1 MPILNKVV
9 AALILAFPAAALA
22 QSNQELK
29 SEIEAL
35 KAKLERLEKLIER
48 QAGAPAA
55 AAAAPAA
62 AAVDPAEFNRIRVKV
77 ESMEDQQESSGFKG
91 LKVSGYID
99 PTYIYNRAAAK
110 GSVAFLHNNYSSD
123 PVSAVNNFTQDTFA
137 YDNSYFGG
145 VTLKFEKEFE
155 GGVKAMAT
163 LRPRR
168 TVSNS
173 YDFGN
178 WIEEALVTVPFSG
191 LAWRA
196 IAGQVVSWNGYE
208 YVQSNLKK
216 TITSNLL
223 LDFAGPGF
231 VTGAGVEYLQGKW
244 WARTMLGNLNV
255 PHDKQG
261 GRNQGAHWRLDYAR
275 GEFLGWGASGM
286 HGKLFNQRFNYLE
299 ADAYFIRGDVT
310 MMGQIEAA
318 RARNS
323 GFNGGDTGHWGVSV
337 LGAYKFIPT
346 VEGIVRADYMDNHK
360 NGGGTPAISFGS
372 YCPADLATD
381 PTGEASFAPC
391 GDYRSGFGPGA
402 VFDET
407 AGLWTLGD
415 PSRGAKRS
423 ALTLGLN
430 WQYHTNGLLKTELRY
445 DRSNLNSFLYWND
458 GRYKKHNLIFG
469 VQTVVSF

>member
-1 MPILNKVV
+1 MPILKRAV
-9 AALILAFPAAALA
+9 AAIVLAFPVAALA

-29 SEIEAL
+29 AEIEAL
-35 KAKLERLEKLIER
+35 KSKLQRLEKLIE
-48 QAGAPAA
+48 QKAAPAPAA
-55 AAAAPAA
+55 AGEP
-62 AAVDPAEFNRIRVKV
+62 VDPAEFNRIRVKV
-77 ESMEDQQESSGFKG
+77 EAMEDNQETQGFKG

-99 PTYIYNRAAAK
+99 PTYIYNRAAGK

-123 PVSAVNNFTQDTFA
+123 PAGAVNDFTQDTFA

-145 VTLKFEKEFE
+145 ATLKIEKEFE
-155 GGVKAMAT
+155 GGVKAMVA

-178 WIEEALVTVPFSG
+178 WIEEALVTVPFNG

-216 TITSNLL
+216 NITSNLL

-231 VTGAGVEYLQGKW
+231 VTGAGIEYLQGKW
-244 WARTMLGNLNV
+244 WARAMAGNLNV
-255 PHDKQG
+255 SHDRQG
-261 GRNQGAHWRLDYAR
+261 GRNQGAHWRLDYAK
-275 GEFLGWGASGM
+275 GEFNGWGVSGM

-299 ADAYFIRGDVT
+299 ADAYFVRGDVT
-310 MMGQIEAA
+310 MMGQIEGA

-360 NGGGTPAISFGS
+360 NGGGTPAITFGS
-372 YCPADLATD
+372 LCPADTATD
-381 PTGEASFAPC
+381 PTGATLFESC

-415 PSRGAKRS
+415 PSRGAKRT

-430 WQYHTNGLLKTELRY
+430 WQYHTNGVLKTELRY
-445 DRSNLNSFLYWND
+445 DRSDLNSFFYWND
-458 GRYKKHNLIFG
+458 GSFRKHNLTFG

>member
-1 MPILNKVV
+1 MPILKKTV
-9 AALILAFPAAALA
+9 AAVILAFPVAAMA
-22 QSNQELK
+22 QSTQELK
-29 SEIEAL
+29 SEIDAL
-35 KAKLERLEKLIER
+35 KAKLQQLERLIEK
-48 QAGAPAA
+48 QSAA
-55 AAAAPAA
+55 AAAAPAPA
-62 AAVDPAEFNRIRVKV
+62 ADAVDPAEFNRIRVKV
-77 ESMEDQQESSGFKG
+77 ESMEDLQESSGFKG
-91 LKVSGYID
+91 LKVSGFID
-99 PTYIYNRAAAK
+99 PTYIYNRAVGK

-123 PVSAVNNFTQDTFA
+123 PAGAVNDFTQDTFG

-145 VTLKFEKEFE
+145 VTLKIEKEFE
-155 GGVKAMAT
+155 GGVKAMVT

-168 TVSNS
+168 TVSNT

-178 WIEEALVTVPFSG
+178 IIEEALVTVPFNG

-216 TITSNLL
+216 NITSNLL

-244 WARTMLGNLNV
+244 WARAMAGNLNV
-255 PHDKQG
+255 THDKQG
-261 GRNQGAHWRLDYAR
+261 GRNQGAHWRLDYAK

-299 ADAYFIRGDVT
+299 ADAYFVRGDVT
-310 MMGQIEAA
+310 MMGQVEVG

-323 GFNGGDTGHWGVSV
+323 AFNGADSQHWGVSV

-346 VEGIVRADYMDNHK
+346 VEGIIRADYMDNHK
-360 NGGGTPAISFGS
+360 NGGGTPAVTFGS
-372 YCPADLATD
+372 VCQPDLGTD
-381 PTGEASFAPC
+381 PTGATPFEAC
-391 GDYRSGFGPGA
+391 GDYRNGFGPGA
-402 VFDET
+402 VFDHS
-407 AGLWTLGD
+407 AGIWTLGN
-415 PSRGAKRS
+415 PNRGAKRS

-445 DRSNLNSFLYWND
+445 DRSDLNSFYYWHDDN
-458 GRYKKHNLIFG
+458 YKKHNLTFG